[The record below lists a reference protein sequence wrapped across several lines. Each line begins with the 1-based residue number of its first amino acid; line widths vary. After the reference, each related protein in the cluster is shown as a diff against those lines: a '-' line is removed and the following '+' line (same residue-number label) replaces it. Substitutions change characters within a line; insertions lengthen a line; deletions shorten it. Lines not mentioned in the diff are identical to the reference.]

1 MPALYSLPLGCH
13 TMLIS
18 ACPHHAIAQ
27 ADFLLQELHHPAPC
41 SPFLMQINI
50 EGCRFQHSCSW
61 PIWVNFACILFHIKK
76 EVILPTIGYDKTLQ
90 FIFQLSH
97 NKKFRDRASKLHS
110 PHPDHKLTLSSCS
123 EPESTISRSLSF
135 PRQFLHLSSYR
146 FSFPSAILLCSPFFA
161 ASFL

>member
-1 MPALYSLPLGCH
+1 
-13 TMLIS
+13 MLIS
-18 ACPHHAIAQ
+18 ACPHHATAQ
-27 ADFLLQELHHPAPC
+27 ADSLFQELHHPAPC

-90 FIFQLSH
+90 FIFQFPH
-97 NKKFRDRASKLHS
+97 NKKFWDRASKLHS

-123 EPESTISRSLSF
+123 ESESSVSRSHPFPDSLFTSLHAVSLSLQPF
-135 PRQFLHLSSYR
+135 SSAHPSLQPL
-146 FSFPSAILLCSPFFA
+146 FSEIGRAHV
-161 ASFL
+161 